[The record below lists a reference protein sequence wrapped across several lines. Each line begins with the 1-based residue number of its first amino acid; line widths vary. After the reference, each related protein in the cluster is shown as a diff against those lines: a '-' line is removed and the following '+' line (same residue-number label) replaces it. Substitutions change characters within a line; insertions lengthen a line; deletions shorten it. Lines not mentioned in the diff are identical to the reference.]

1 MSGFKCLLLTAFG
14 ILAIVSLK
22 IKLKLAFSGGN
33 CHNILFRFFNRAF
46 VSKDARLEIHDFFS
60 YCLFPVFNLHI
71 DNFIKKHLDKVC
83 LILYKRTQEQKLLT

>member
-1 MSGFKCLLLTAFG
+1 MS
-14 ILAIVSLK
+14 IVDSLWDISNSF
-22 IKLKLAFSGGN
+22 IKNQVKVSFFRRKLPQYFVP
-33 CHNILFRFFNRAF
+33 FFNRAF

-83 LILYKRTQEQKLLT
+83 LILYKRT